1 MVYEVIVDISNSETD
16 KVFDYLSPFPV
27 EKGERVLV
35 PFGRRQVEGFVIG
48 VKEKSDCRYDLKDI
62 MVRLDDRP
70 VILPEMIEL
79 AAHMRATDLRL
90 IDCLRL
96 FVPSKLRG
104 GRVKALTRNFLYFDD
119 SRTLEEALG
128 EVKPSAKAQR
138 AILTELYDLRF
149 APEARISE
157 KHSASAVKA
166 LVEKGL
172 LIRKSTELNRTPEG
186 MIYDGKRVELTDGQ
200 REAVGKIAEGAP
212 GTYLIHGVT
221 GSGKTEIYL
230 NLIEKTLAEGK
241 TAIMLVPEIS
251 LTPQMLGIFRA
262 RFGDMVSV
270 LHSGLSDGER
280 YDEWRRL
287 LTGSA
292 RVALGARSAVFAP
305 LKGIGVIIIDEE
317 HDSSYVSEN
326 NPRYFTSEIAEFRRA
341 YNGAKLVLGSATP
354 SIETYYKAV
363 KGEYTLITLDKR
375 INRMK
380 LPELETVDMRDEIR
394 AGNTGIFSAR
404 LLSGLEQTLKDGN
417 QAMLFLNRRGYA
429 SFLRCR
435 SCGFVPKC
443 PDCDVSLT
451 YHIEDD
457 TLRCHYCGARFKSI
471 DACPKCGYTDLKEG
485 KTGTEKL
492 EEETKRIFPDAR
504 VIRMD
509 NDTTRLRD
517 AYTDILTKFSSGEA
531 DILVGTQM
539 IAKGHDFKDVTLVGI
554 IDADIA
560 LYYSDYR
567 SAERTFQLITQV
579 SGRAGRADKAGK
591 VVMQTYSPNHYVYR
605 FAKSYDYRGFYDN
618 EIRARELTKYPPF
631 TKIVRLLV
639 LSDAEELARSG
650 ARSLAAEVVTLK
662 NERAGI
668 MRVQVMQSAIKRL
681 KSYYRYQV
689 VIWIDCDAEDEIC
702 PLLYA
707 AAGRASTGK
716 VSVFTEINPQ
726 QML

>member
-1 MVYEVIVDISNSETD
+1 MIAEVVVDISSSDVD
-16 KVFDYLSPFPV
+16 KVFDYIADGSV
-27 EKGERVLV
+27 SAGDRVLV
-35 PFGRRQVEGFVIG
+35 PFGRQKLEGVVVG
-48 VKEKSDCRYDLKDI
+48 LKENPTTSHTLKAI
-62 MVRLDDRP
+62 EKRLDP
-70 VILPEMIEL
+70 EPLILPEFIALTEF
-79 AAHMRATDLRL
+79 MRKKNLRYA
-90 IDCLRL
+90 DCFRL
-96 FVPSKLRG
+96 FIPGKLRG
-104 GRVKALTRNFLYFDD
+104 GRVRELLRNHLFVNLDKDFGKEYE
-119 SRTLEEALG
+119 SIPLR
-128 EVKPSAKAQR
+128 AKAQR
-138 AILTELYDLRF
+138 ALYKELYEAKSL
-149 APEARISE
+149 PERVVLE
-157 KHSASAVKA
+157 KYASSTIKA
-166 LVEKGL
+166 LIEAGL
-172 LIRKSTELNRTPEG
+172 IFK
-186 MIYDGKRVELTDGQ
+186 
-200 REAVGKIAEGAP
+200 EAVGESRTPVSMSVKGNRPVLTKAQQAVADRILSSD
-212 GTYLIHGVT
+212 GTFLLHGVT
-221 GSGKTEIYL
+221 GSGKTEVYMRV
-230 NLIEKTLAEGK
+230 IEDALGRGK
-241 TAIMLVPEIS
+241 TAIMLVPEIA

-262 RFGDMVSV
+262 RFGSTVSIQ
-270 LHSGLSDGER
+270 HSGLSDGER
-280 YDEWRRL
+280 FDEWMRLRR
-287 LTGSA
+287 GEA
-292 RVALGARSAVFAP
+292 KVALGARSAIFAP
-305 LKGIGVIIIDEE
+305 LKDVGVIIMDEE
-317 HDSSYVSEN
+317 HDSSYISES
-326 NPRYFTSEIAEFRRA
+326 NPRYFTSEIAEFRA
-341 YNGAKLVLGSATP
+341 KYNGAKLVLGSATP
-354 SIETYYKAV
+354 SVESYYKALN
-363 KGEYTLITLDKR
+363 GEYVLVEMPERVNARELPLI
-375 INRMK
+375 
-380 LPELETVDMRDEIR
+380 ETVDMREEIR
-394 AGNTGIFSAR
+394 KGNLGLFSSR
-404 LLSGLEQTLKDGN
+404 LVREIDSALKEKN
-417 QAMLFLNRRGYA
+417 QVMLFLNRRGYA

-435 SCGFVPKC
+435 NCGFVPKC

>member
-1 MVYEVIVDISNSETD
+1 MIAEVVVDISSSDVD
-16 KVFDYLSPFPV
+16 KVFDYIADGSV
-27 EKGERVLV
+27 SAGDRVLV
-35 PFGRRQVEGFVIG
+35 PFGRQKLEGVVVG
-48 VKEKSDCRYDLKDI
+48 LKENPTTSHTLKAI
-62 MVRLDDRP
+62 EKRLDP
-70 VILPEMIEL
+70 EPLILPEFIALTEF
-79 AAHMRATDLRL
+79 MRKKNLRYA
-90 IDCLRL
+90 DCFRL
-96 FVPSKLRG
+96 FIPGKLRG
-104 GRVKALTRNFLYFDD
+104 GRVRELLRNHLFANLDKDFGKEYE
-119 SRTLEEALG
+119 SIPLR
-128 EVKPSAKAQR
+128 AKAQR
-138 AILTELYDLRF
+138 ALYKELYEAKSLPERVVLEKYASSTIKALTE
-149 APEARISE
+149 A
-157 KHSASAVKA
+157 
-166 LVEKGL
+166 GL
-172 LIRKSTELNRTPEG
+172 IFK
-186 MIYDGKRVELTDGQ
+186 
-200 REAVGKIAEGAP
+200 EAVGESRIPVSMSVKGNRPVLTKAQQAVADKILSSD
-212 GTYLIHGVT
+212 GTFLLHGVT
-221 GSGKTEIYL
+221 GSGKTEVYMRV
-230 NLIEKTLAEGK
+230 IEDALGRGK
-241 TAIMLVPEIS
+241 TAIMLVPEIA

-262 RFGDMVSV
+262 RFGSTVSIQ
-270 LHSGLSDGER
+270 HSGLSDGER
-280 YDEWRRL
+280 FDEWMRLRR
-287 LTGSA
+287 GEA
-292 RVALGARSAVFAP
+292 KVALGARSAIFAP
-305 LKGIGVIIIDEE
+305 LKDVGVIIMDEE
-317 HDSSYVSEN
+317 HDSSYISES
-326 NPRYFTSEIAEFRRA
+326 NPRYFTSEIAEFRA
-341 YNGAKLVLGSATP
+341 KYNGAKLVLGSATP
-354 SIETYYKAV
+354 SVESYYKALN
-363 KGEYTLITLDKR
+363 GEYVLVEMPERVNARELPLI
-375 INRMK
+375 
-380 LPELETVDMRDEIR
+380 ETVDMREEIR
-394 AGNTGIFSAR
+394 KGNLGLFSSR
-404 LLSGLEQTLKDGN
+404 LVREIDSALKEKN
-417 QAMLFLNRRGYA
+417 QVMLFLNRRGYA

-435 SCGFVPKC
+435 NCGFVPKC

>member
-186 MIYDGKRVELTDGQ
+186 VIYDGKRVELTDGQ

-443 PDCDVSLT
+443 PSCEVSLT
-451 YHIEDD
+451 YHKEDGS
-457 TLRCHYCGARFKSI
+457 LRCHYCGAKYRAI
-471 DACPKCGYTDLKEG
+471 DKCPVCGYEDLKEG
-485 KTGTEKL
+485 KTGTEKI
-492 EEETKRIFPDAR
+492 ESEIKRIFPEAR
-504 VIRMD
+504 VLRMD
-509 NDTTRLRD
+509 NDTTRQRD
-517 AYTDILTKFSSGEA
+517 SYKEILTAFGAGEA
-531 DILVGTQM
+531 DVLVGTQM
-539 IAKGHDFKDVTLVGI
+539 IAKGHDFKNVTLVGI
-554 IDADIA
+554 VDADVA

-567 SAERTFQLITQV
+567 SAERTFQLITQMA
-579 SGRAGRADKAGK
+579 GRAGRESKPGR
-591 VVMQTYSPNHYVYR
+591 VVMQTYSPNHYVYK
-605 FAKSYDYRGFYDN
+605 FAKNYDYRGFFEK
-618 EIRARELTKYPPF
+618 EINTRELTKYPPYS
-631 TKIVRLLV
+631 KIVRLLV
-639 LSDAEELARSG
+639 LSDNADSARDASR
-650 ARSLAAEVVTLK
+650 ALCAEVVSLK
-662 NERAGI
+662 AKTPGI
-668 MRVQVMQSAIKRL
+668 MRVQVMPAAL
-681 KSYYRYQV
+681 KKLRDYYRYQV
-689 VIWIDCDAEDEIC
+689 VAWIDAEAAKEIM
-702 PLLYA
+702 PYIYA
-707 AAGRASTGK
+707 KANAANSAK
-716 VSVFTEINPQ
+716 VTVFTEVNPQ

>member
-305 LKGIGVIIIDEE
+305 LKGIGVIIIDE
-317 HDSSYVSEN
+317 
-326 NPRYFTSEIAEFRRA
+326 
-341 YNGAKLVLGSATP
+341 
-354 SIETYYKAV
+354 
-363 KGEYTLITLDKR
+363 
-375 INRMK
+375 
-380 LPELETVDMRDEIR
+380 
-394 AGNTGIFSAR
+394 
-404 LLSGLEQTLKDGN
+404 
-417 QAMLFLNRRGYA
+417 
-429 SFLRCR
+429 
-435 SCGFVPKC
+435 
-443 PDCDVSLT
+443 
-451 YHIEDD
+451 
-457 TLRCHYCGARFKSI
+457 
-471 DACPKCGYTDLKEG
+471 
-485 KTGTEKL
+485 
-492 EEETKRIFPDAR
+492 
-504 VIRMD
+504 
-509 NDTTRLRD
+509 
-517 AYTDILTKFSSGEA
+517 
-531 DILVGTQM
+531 
-539 IAKGHDFKDVTLVGI
+539 
-554 IDADIA
+554 
-560 LYYSDYR
+560 
-567 SAERTFQLITQV
+567 
-579 SGRAGRADKAGK
+579 
-591 VVMQTYSPNHYVYR
+591 
-605 FAKSYDYRGFYDN
+605 
-618 EIRARELTKYPPF
+618 
-631 TKIVRLLV
+631 
-639 LSDAEELARSG
+639 
-650 ARSLAAEVVTLK
+650 
-662 NERAGI
+662 
-668 MRVQVMQSAIKRL
+668 
-681 KSYYRYQV
+681 
-689 VIWIDCDAEDEIC
+689 
-702 PLLYA
+702 
-707 AAGRASTGK
+707 
-716 VSVFTEINPQ
+716 
-726 QML
+726 

>member
-1 MVYEVIVDISNSETD
+1 MRVIED
-16 KVFDYLSPFPV
+16 
-27 EKGERVLV
+27 
-35 PFGRRQVEGFVIG
+35 
-48 VKEKSDCRYDLKDI
+48 
-62 MVRLDDRP
+62 
-70 VILPEMIEL
+70 
-79 AAHMRATDLRL
+79 
-90 IDCLRL
+90 
-96 FVPSKLRG
+96 
-104 GRVKALTRNFLYFDD
+104 
-119 SRTLEEALG
+119 ALG
-128 EVKPSAKAQR
+128 R
-138 AILTELYDLRF
+138 
-149 APEARISE
+149 
-157 KHSASAVKA
+157 
-166 LVEKGL
+166 
-172 LIRKSTELNRTPEG
+172 
-186 MIYDGKRVELTDGQ
+186 
-200 REAVGKIAEGAP
+200 
-212 GTYLIHGVT
+212 
-221 GSGKTEIYL
+221 
-230 NLIEKTLAEGK
+230 GK
-241 TAIMLVPEIS
+241 TAIMLVPEIA

-262 RFGDMVSV
+262 RFGSTVSIQ
-270 LHSGLSDGER
+270 HSGLSDGER
-280 YDEWRRL
+280 FDEWMRLRR
-287 LTGSA
+287 GEA
-292 RVALGARSAVFAP
+292 KVALGARSAIFAP
-305 LKGIGVIIIDEE
+305 LKDVGVIIMDEE
-317 HDSSYVSEN
+317 HDSSYISES
-326 NPRYFTSEIAEFRRA
+326 NPRYFTSEIAEFRA
-341 YNGAKLVLGSATP
+341 KYNGAKLVLGSATP
-354 SIETYYKAV
+354 SVESYYKALN
-363 KGEYTLITLDKR
+363 GEYVLVEMPERVNARELPLI
-375 INRMK
+375 
-380 LPELETVDMRDEIR
+380 ETVDMREEIR
-394 AGNTGIFSAR
+394 KGNLGLFSSR
-404 LLSGLEQTLKDGN
+404 LVREIDLALKEKN
-417 QAMLFLNRRGYA
+417 QVMLFLNRRGYA

-435 SCGFVPKC
+435 NCGFVPKC